1 MRASLCLIGAREPLG
16 YVTLNSRQ
24 VCGFE
29 VVLRNGGMVDK
40 LGTLPKTSALESL
53 SEAGVLRALCAR
65 CYAFVDLR
73 ECLRGKTKGW
83 KLLRGPAWH
92 ETEKCWVGPWAK
104 TRIICLCVAATLN
117 ITKTIAVFI

>member
-40 LGTLPKTSALESL
+40 LGTLPETSALESL
-53 SEAGVLRALCAR
+53 SQAGVLRALCAR
-65 CYAFVDLR
+65 RYAFVDLR
-73 ECLRGKTKGW
+73 ECLRGKTKGC
-83 KLLRGPAWH
+83 
-92 ETEKCWVGPWAK
+92 ETPSRTCLAWAK
-104 TRIICLCVAATLN
+104 TRSICLCVAATLN
-117 ITKTIAVFI
+117 ITKTIAIFI